1 VGASCAPG
9 RRGRG
14 GNRLQTITFSQHGRA
29 FFAIVAFGPDVTAA
43 TERAAWATLN
53 SITASA
59 LPVTDPAI
67 ATEITAA
74 YQNAVMI
81 DNADANSSA
90 IAGGA
95 LVDINLVRAAVE
107 RLGYGP
113 DPYRITVTNITL
125 TDPRHARLVYTLY
138 INGGE
143 FERGIGTAVQDGDGW
158 KVSRQTACR
167 WIATLAIPCPPA

>member
-43 TERAAWATLN
+43 TERTAWATLN

-107 RLGYGP
+107 RLGYAP
-113 DPYRITVTNITL
+113 TP
-125 TDPRHARLVYTLY
+125 
-138 INGGE
+138 
-143 FERGIGTAVQDGDGW
+143 
-158 KVSRQTACR
+158 
-167 WIATLAIPCPPA
+167 IASPSPTSPCPNRATRASSTPCKWWSGAGAPRPKRFTAGCGLAAYAL